1 MAVRKK
7 KDDEEELRVE
17 KPEIIEKEAPK
28 TPDVPKETPKETPEP
43 QMTKTPAPKADEAA
57 SVPAA
62 KAEMPQTQDPNA
74 IKLKQLDAI
83 EKAQRQGYDRTVREH
98 AKTVETQ
105 VVKGADLKLPEW
117 AEKHRETLEKN
128 NEAGLMGQGTTF
140 GYGVNQ
146 IDVDVSSIKDEQQLA
161 YFCTTLDTDK
171 DKLSVISTWAKS
183 NNLDKNDVV
192 FHAEELLGSRLFT
205 KPQTAQGGLNAL
217 GLVDMNGKALDLRSA
232 DFPSVVTAA
241 QSIPNKTIRSQAF
254 SYIEK
259 MTKTKGSRFYG
270 LSLEGVSKDF
280 RDTLDFPQA
289 AYDSFV
295 DGINFYGS
303 DGHEEENLRRYLAK
317 YDAIYGEN
325 STLNEI
331 QKRWYRQ
338 ALDDLYVSKV
348 TGYGGVAPDP
358 ERARAVLAQLDAA
371 RAAQTDAGN
380 QDEEENESKF
390 GRALGALKDFVGGLF
405 GSKGEAPD
413 SPQENAAPVA
423 SPTPSPSASAAP
435 SPSGT
440 DVSTGTLVASASPTA
455 MPAMMTGKKEESQ
468 THPEVQGP
476 AYQPEKSGFAP
487 TSGSVNLEN
496 DPATALEYAYDG
508 RADLLDAPT
517 QDMLGRMYETD
528 SPGQQVLLGV
538 VTPEFYKSYQT
549 GNTPADTQWRAAK
562 DSVLGSSIMKYV
574 LRISRED
581 FPAELRGDAMMAIKE
596 IIGAAD
602 ADSTITQEDVL
613 TLGRYETYVQ
623 RNKNALD
630 PIENVFRQM
639 DAMAQEAQEND
650 AAVLAERDAELARDR
665 QAVALGQG
673 SEIQIQN
680 VLNHAPQMDSVM
692 VMRDPT
698 YAAMVQNLETE
709 FFDAAANWGEDSPA
723 WLDTYTYK
731 TMKAK
736 GVQNLEGEESAYE
749 MLIQGTMESLLMQDM
764 RVASSLG
771 MTLEDYYKKQ
781 GGMDMDLLADR
792 ASAEIVRAGGK
803 TSEQELASVSQTV
816 AQEAENAGLGTAK
829 TLELS
834 VRTGFESV
842 KQGRLESLIMVLAST
857 DIQRDTARIETEF
870 NRQYGALWGR
880 TAYRKQMTAYAKSGA
895 LPEKLS
901 QYILSYLEEG
911 GDPYLLGIHPGDNA
925 SVVQAY
931 DETNQHIE
939 TYQKII
945 ASQATKDEQA
955 LYQSATDVFS
965 NGRMMAES
973 AILSLV
979 LSPVLGPAASFAS
992 LRTVYGSVSQGR
1004 SMGEFMQQGYSLRE
1018 SLMLS
1023 ELDVTGEALAN
1034 MVTLGHLDERIK
1046 GFGALLNKGLVS
1058 LGGVKNPGVAG
1069 GFIRGV
1075 GTFFGSAASEVGEE
1089 VVKDPLLEGT
1099 ISNALVG
1106 MGKSLIEDSREGRAP
1121 RVLRSIFAGVDAA
1134 VGGLPDTVANMIEE
1148 APRTAISTLPFAL
1161 LGATGDVVRESVSA
1175 KAARTYID
1183 NPTQETAEAFMDAIE
1198 QDAQDARFVGAL
1210 QGEMREAEVEEETAA
1225 NLLFDPDPQ
1234 LYDNAQKTREQADS
1248 HRIQME
1254 ASQTRIEEGWEAYD
1268 ESGAAGD
1275 VNGQLAALET
1285 VAKGQQGLEEHTR
1298 EYEQK
1303 NLEAKEAEKKL
1314 ASDARLRA
1322 ESVVNRRREIRNAQE
1337 REARKAQE
1345 EEKTLQ
1351 REAENVATLDAD
1363 DFIAQNYPDASEEE
1377 KQTLR
1382 EKYMARTKDNRSAPT
1397 DQRAPTT
1404 QDRVDVGDGIQ
1415 ALRSSVQMAK
1425 RLETKF
1431 GTKIRFVR
1439 DLNGAEALYD
1449 ADSDTVYVS
1458 MNATQGE
1465 VIGKLLVHEMTHAVE
1480 GTSRYKEMSALLL
1493 KIKYGGDNAKMR
1505 ADIQSKM
1512 RRYGAYYK
1520 AAGRTDAFTEA
1531 DAIKEIVADF
1541 NGEILSGNEEMI
1553 NRLVSEEPS
1562 LARRMYESIRR
1573 FVQRMR
1579 GVNDQQMDQIRA
1591 VERLFEKALREK
1603 RNEKRKSESEKTQY
1617 LLGNQDLSKS
1627 EEDVQSMLR
1636 RLDSEYEQA
1645 VENGD
1650 YDAADELF
1658 AKAASEF
1665 AKPYDGSNY
1674 QNVPDTLLG
1683 FGRNGSKGFYEQKY
1697 RQPVTVLVSDGQ
1709 NSFVD
1714 VVRGMNVPQAMER
1727 ARRNWE
1733 GLDVRILSE
1742 SEMNSIEYDS
1752 DGKVIP
1758 LSERFKSF
1766 VHSSSMKYFLPHD
1779 LGTVD
1784 ASAGDEVQYNYDYLV
1799 SQEDMPV
1806 TAMPDMQTYVDGK
1819 KVNINAARAD
1829 GIANAEKHAGIVT
1842 EEKRLFVENRYTK
1855 TPLQITG
1862 NALRHGLIGSFQ
1874 RRRRNA
1880 SAVSVAG
1887 SIAQNAIPINRL
1899 LLDSE
1904 DSAEGVTAK
1913 YLYMGM
1919 GEDAEAYYPVA
1930 LVIKSKGE
1938 NLGEVTR
1945 MEQLDGIEKRYLY
1958 SMNAAE
1964 HKKRTDGEDMAAES
1978 SCTSFGSCI
1987 SIAEM
1992 LDIVKDEFG
2001 DGLSED
2007 VLSRLG
2013 VERPNGQFAGRTRYS
2028 LPSDD
2033 ALNAEIDAWNA
2044 NRDMTLNAA
2053 NMPGEPN
2060 GQNRQTPG
2068 DGERQF
2074 ATQTAQRSQAMPL
2087 WLKQE
2092 LLSNSDQRFYERDT
2106 NNDQLMRAWNRIQ
2119 QDGYEETRDSIL
2131 NSEGTLS
2138 TDDTAAANVIMAMAF
2153 RDGDVNTALEMAHRY
2168 NTEGTKQGQ
2177 ALQARKLFSRMTPT
2191 GIRTWAAGKA
2201 EQALAEHM
2209 SSNKRQRRKIDEQ
2222 AQKAMEKIRNL
2233 RGGDELLR
2241 LAESGEI
2248 DVSSIDSRWGIPIND
2263 QQRALI
2269 DHYHLGNVA
2278 RPGLYYNRATTRQR
2292 MLEAIL
2298 ATPNPLELT
2307 GNGLNLIQR
2316 LEYLQAGEAVIT
2328 NADLEYI
2335 GMQLA
2340 QYASM
2345 DADDQQ
2351 ARAGDLALSRA
2362 YEAYGNITPA
2372 SGREKARTWRYTSM
2386 LLSVP
2391 SAERNIIGNS
2401 AMNAVN
2407 AVSDGLA
2414 VELDK
2419 LVSHVTGQRTRAH
2432 LSLADRVSGWHG
2444 FVEETKN
2451 TFRDYFTDRTI
2462 TQRNE
2467 DRFNMNQRGRVYQNQ
2482 TIETMRLVEG
2492 YLMSVGDR
2500 NFWRKKFLNSM
2511 AEQQRV
2517 ADQNGV
2523 TLDYNAAVEQAE
2535 AEANYATFTEDSQVH
2550 DLFAQAKRIPVFGDI
2565 VDFLMPFTGVP
2576 TNIVKRMWQ
2585 YSPAGLATTALA
2597 HGINAVRG
2605 HDFNQRAFVDG
2616 MARGLTGTALFFVGM
2631 GLREAGLI
2639 HMGTGDEDD
2648 EKLRN
2653 LHAAQGD
2660 QYGPYIQIGDE
2671 NISLAAFAPSI
2682 SPIIMGATAQ
2692 EIFRNDGASLSALAN
2707 ACLSGLDQ
2715 IFDASYMSALQ
2726 DVFKGYGSASERVFA
2741 SVANNAASQNV
2752 PSVLSQIATAMDPY
2766 VRDTK
2771 DTDYIMQALKSGLIA
2786 KVPGMRE
2793 ALLNPKYDITGQP
2806 VESKKGIRNFIDPF
2820 TTTKVKDDPA
2830 LHELERLAQTTGSS
2844 AHIPEFLIANTGKV
2858 EILAEIADDIGM
2870 DRSQGENK
2878 FVLTADERNRYN
2890 KMYSK
2895 LCFDGGDGITGIRDL
2910 MKSDEYMLSGDGD
2923 RAKLISKIRKDA
2935 KRAVQKQICKDR
2947 GWTVE

>member
-1 MAVRKK
+1 MAFFTRKP
-7 KDDEEELRVE
+7 KDDEEEKKRQQQETE
-17 KPEIIEKEAPK
+17 KSSSSEKIKLPDSGSAGMVKHLPNVPETVLTNIEKRKSSPSPAQQAETKQAEAPK
-28 TPDVPKETPKETPEP
+28 TSAADKQKQQKFGQV
-43 QMTKTPAPKADEAA
+43 KTGKNTYDFSWADDKDDQWRMNARLGMA
-57 SVPAA
+57 H
-62 KAEMPQTQDPNA
+62 DPNMLSA
-74 IKLKQLDAI
+74 YDKYLTGKGYAQDYQRG
-83 EKAQRQGYDRTVREH
+83 EKE
-98 AKTVETQ
+98 
-105 VVKGADLKLPEW
+105 LN
-117 AEKHRETLEKN
+117 TLR
-128 NEAGLMGQGTTF
+128 
-140 GYGVNQ
+140 
-146 IDVDVSSIKDEQQLA
+146 S
-161 YFCTTLDTDK
+161 
-171 DKLSVISTWAKS
+171 LS
-183 NNLDKNDVV
+183 
-192 FHAEELLGSRLFT
+192 
-205 KPQTAQGGLNAL
+205 AL
-217 GLVDMNGKALDLRSA
+217 GMVDMNGMQLNLRNA
-232 DFPSVVTAA
+232 DFSSVVTAA
-241 QSIPNKTIRSQAF
+241 QNIPDKTIRSQAF
-254 SYIEK
+254 SYIK
-259 MTKTKGSRFYG
+259 SLTRLKGSRFYG
-270 LSLEGVSKDF
+270 LSLEGVNTDF
-280 RDTLDFPQA
+280 RDTLDFSQD

-295 DGINFYGS
+295 EGINFYGGS
-303 DGHEEENLRRYLAK
+303 GHEEENLRRYMAK
-317 YDAIYGEN
+317 YDAIYGEH

-331 QKRWYRQ
+331 QKRWYKQ

-348 TGYGGVAPDP
+348 YGYGTGSAPDP
-358 ERARAVLAQLDAA
+358 YRAREVLNQLDEA
-371 RAAQTDAGN
+371 RAAQTEADQN
-380 QDEEENESKF
+380 EDEPFLS
-390 GRALGALKDFVGGLF
+390 RAIGAVKDFAASLWSGNREEPDLP
-405 GSKGEAPD
+405 EANAVPD
-413 SPQENAAPVA
+413 APNPPEPAPVKD
-423 SPTPSPSASAAP
+423 SSASAI
-435 SPSGT
+435 G
-440 DVSTGTLVASASPTA
+440 GTLVASASSTA
-455 MPAMMTGKKEESQ
+455 MPDIIAGKKEDTQEL
-468 THPEVQGP
+468 HEVQGP
-476 AYQPEKSGFAP
+476 AYQPGKSGFAP

-517 QDMLGRMYETD
+517 QEMLGKMYETD
-528 SPGQQVLLGV
+528 SPGQQALLGV

-549 GNTPADTQWRAAK
+549 GNTPADTQWRSAK
-562 DSVLGSSIMKYV
+562 ESVLGSSIMKYV
-574 LRISRED
+574 LRIGRED
-581 FPAELRGDAMMAIKE
+581 FPAELRGDALMAIKE

-602 ADSTITQEDVL
+602 ADSTITQEDLL

-623 RNKNALD
+623 RNKNALA
-630 PIENVFRQM
+630 PIEDVFSQL
-639 DAMAQEAQEND
+639 DAMEQEAREYN
-650 AAVLAERDAELARDR
+650 AAIAAAKEETLEQDR
-665 QAVALGQG
+665 QAVSIGQG
-673 SEIQIQN
+673 SEAQLQN
-680 VLNHAPQMDSVM
+680 VLAHAPQMDSM
-692 VMRDPT
+692 MAMRDPT
-698 YAAMVQNLETE
+698 YAAMIETLNTE

-723 WLDTYTYK
+723 WLDTYVYK
-731 TMKAK
+731 AMKAR
-736 GVQNLEGEESAYE
+736 GVQDLDSHESAYE
-749 MLIQGTMESLLMQDM
+749 MLIHGTMESLLMQDM

-792 ASAEIVRAGGK
+792 ASAEIVRAGGE
-803 TSEQELASVSQTV
+803 TSEQELASVSQVVT
-816 AQEAENAGLGTAK
+816 QEAENAGLGTLK

-834 VRTGFESV
+834 GRTGFESV
-842 KQGRLESLIMVLAST
+842 TQGRLEGFIMVLAST
-857 DIQRDTARIETEF
+857 DIPRDAARIETEY
-870 NRQYGALWGR
+870 NQQYGALWGR
-880 TAYRKQMTAYAKSGA
+880 TAYRKHVTAYAQSGA
-895 LPEKLS
+895 LPEALS
-901 QYILSYLEEG
+901 QEILSYLEEG
-911 GDPYLLGIHPGDNA
+911 GDPYLLGIHPGDNT
-925 SVVQAY
+925 SLVQAY
-931 DETNQHIE
+931 NETNQRIE

-945 ASQATKDEQA
+945 ASQATADEQA

-973 AILSLV
+973 TILSLV

-1018 SLMLS
+1018 SLVLS

-1034 MVTLGHLDERIK
+1034 MVTLGHLDEKLK

-1058 LGGVKNPGVAG
+1058 LGGVKNPGVVG
-1069 GFIRGV
+1069 GFICGM

-1106 MGKSLIEDSREGRAP
+1106 MGKSLIEDSRNGRAP
-1121 RVLRSIFAGVDAA
+1121 RVMRSIFAGVDAA

-1175 KAARTYID
+1175 KAARAYID

-1198 QDAQDARFVGAL
+1198 VDAQDERFVSAL

-1225 NLLFDPDPQ
+1225 NLLFDPDQQ

-1248 HRIQME
+1248 HKIQME
-1254 ASQTRIEEGWEAYD
+1254 ASRTRIEEGWAAYD
-1268 ESGAAGD
+1268 ESEAAGD
-1275 VNGQLAALET
+1275 VNGQIAALET
-1285 VAKGQQGLEEHTR
+1285 VAKGQQGLEEHTS

-1303 NLEAKEAEKKL
+1303 NLEAREAENKL

-1322 ESVVNRRREIRNAQE
+1322 EAVVNRRREIRNEQE
-1337 REARKAQE
+1337 REAQKAQE

-1351 REAENVATLDAD
+1351 RETENISSLDAD
-1363 DFIAQNYPDASEEE
+1363 DFIAQNYPDASEED
-1377 KQTLR
+1377 KQLLR
-1382 EKYMARTKDNRSAPT
+1382 EKYMARTQDKTAAPS
-1397 DQRAPTT
+1397 DQPAPTT
-1404 QDRVDVGDGIQ
+1404 QDRVDVGNGIQ

-1431 GTKIRFVR
+1431 GTKIRFVK

-1458 MNATQGE
+1458 MDATQGE
-1465 VIGKLLVHEMTHAVE
+1465 IIGKLLVHEMTHSVE
-1480 GTSRYKEMSALLL
+1480 GTSRYKEMSNLLL
-1493 KIKYGGDNAKMR
+1493 KIKYGGDQAKLR

-1520 AAGRTDAFTEA
+1520 AAGRTDAFTET
-1531 DAIKEIVADF
+1531 DAIKEIVAEF
-1541 NGEILSGNEEMI
+1541 NGELLSGNEEMI
-1553 NRLVSEEPS
+1553 NRLVSEEPG

-1579 GVNDQQMDQIRA
+1579 GVNDPQMDQIRE
-1591 VERLFEKALREK
+1591 VERLFERALREK
-1603 RNEKRKSESEKTQY
+1603 KTEKWKGSSVKY
-1617 LLGNQDLSKS
+1617 SL
-1627 EEDVQSMLR
+1627 
-1636 RLDSEYEQA
+1636 
-1645 VENGD
+1645 
-1650 YDAADELF
+1650 
-1658 AKAASEF
+1658 
-1665 AKPYDGSNY
+1665 PY
-1674 QNVPDTLLG
+1674 
-1683 FGRNGSKGFYEQKY
+1683 
-1697 RQPVTVLVSDGQ
+1697 
-1709 NSFVD
+1709 
-1714 VVRGMNVPQAMER
+1714 
-1727 ARRNWE
+1727 
-1733 GLDVRILSE
+1733 
-1742 SEMNSIEYDS
+1742 
-1752 DGKVIP
+1752 
-1758 LSERFKSF
+1758 
-1766 VHSSSMKYFLPHD
+1766 D

-1784 ASAGDEVQYNYDYLV
+1784 AAAGDDVQYSYDYLV
-1799 SQEDMPV
+1799 AQEDMPV
-1806 TAMPDMQTYVDGK
+1806 TTMPDMRTYVDGK
-1819 KVNINAARAD
+1819 RVDINAARRD
-1829 GIANAEKHAGIVT
+1829 GISNVEQHASVISS
-1842 EEKRLFVENRYTK
+1842 ERRMFVDNRYTK
-1855 TPLQITG
+1855 TPLQVTRD
-1862 NALRHGLIGSFQ
+1862 ALRHGLIGSFTRKQ
-1874 RRRRNA
+1874 RNA
-1880 SAVSVAG
+1880 SAASVAG
-1887 SIAQNAIPINRL
+1887 SIAQNSIPINRL
-1899 LLDSE
+1899 LLDERDSE
-1904 DSAEGVTAK
+1904 NGVTAK

-1919 GEDAEAYYPVA
+1919 AEDTNAYYPVA
-1930 LVIKSKGE
+1930 MVVKSKGQD
-1938 NLGEVTR
+1938 LGEVVQ
-1945 MEQLDGIEKRYLY
+1945 MEQLSGIEKRYLY

-1964 HKKRTDGEDMAAES
+1964 HKKRTDGDDMAAQGRS
-1978 SCTSFGSCI
+1978 TSFGSTI

-2013 VERPNGQFAGRTRYS
+2013 MERPEGQFSGRTQYS

-2044 NRDMTLNAA
+2044 NREMSLNAA
-2053 NMPGEPN
+2053 NMPGEKN
-2060 GQNRQTPG
+2060 GQTQQTPG

-2074 ATQTAQRSQAMPL
+2074 AAQTAQRSQAMPA

-2092 LLSNSDQRFYERDT
+2092 LYSNSDQRFYERDT
-2106 NNDQLMRAWNRIQ
+2106 NNDQLMRAWNRIR

-2138 TDDTAAANVIMAMAF
+2138 TDDTAAANVIMAIAF
-2153 RDGDVNTALEMAHRY
+2153 RNGDVNTALEMAHRY

-2191 GIRTWAAGKA
+2191 GIKTWAAGKA

-2209 SSNKRQRRKIDEQ
+2209 SNNKRQRRKIDEQ
-2222 AQKAMEKIRNL
+2222 AQKAMEKIRDL
-2233 RGGDELLR
+2233 RSGDELLR

-2248 DVSSIDSRWGIPIND
+2248 DVSSIDKHWGIPINE

-2269 DHYHLGNVA
+2269 DHYHLGNVT

-2340 QYASM
+2340 QYASI
-2345 DADDQQ
+2345 DADAQQ
-2351 ARAGDLALSRA
+2351 ERAGDLALSRA

-2372 SGREKARTWRYTSM
+2372 SVREKARSWRYVSM
-2386 LLSVP
+2386 LLSIP

-2419 LVSHVTGQRTRAH
+2419 LVSHVTGERTRAH
-2432 LSLADRVSGWHG
+2432 ISLAERVSGWHG

-2451 TFRDYFTDRTI
+2451 TFRDYFTDRTV

-2467 DRFNMNQRGRVYQNQ
+2467 DRFNLNQRGRVYQNQ

-2517 ADQNGV
+2517 ADENGV
-2523 TLDYNAAVEQAE
+2523 ALDYNAAVEQAE
-2535 AEANYATFTEDSQVH
+2535 ADANYAVFTEDSQVRN
-2550 DLFAQAKRIPVFGDI
+2550 LFAQAKRIPVFGDI

-2576 TNIVKRMWQ
+2576 TNIVRRMWQ
-2585 YSPAGLATTALA
+2585 YSPAGLASTALE
-2597 HGINAVRG
+2597 HGVRAVLG
-2605 HDFNQRAFVDG
+2605 QDFNQRAFVDG
-2616 MARGLTGTALFFVGM
+2616 MARGLTGTALFAVGM
-2631 GLREAGLI
+2631 ALREAGLI
-2639 HMGTGDEDD
+2639 HLGTGDEDD

-2653 LHAAQGD
+2653 LHTAQGD
-2660 QYGPYIQIGDE
+2660 QYSPYIQIGDE

-2692 EIFRNDGASLSALAN
+2692 EIFKNDGASLSALAN

-2726 DVFKGYGSASERVFA
+2726 DVFKGYGSPSERVFTA
-2741 SVANNAASQNV
+2741 VANNAISQNV

-2771 DTDYIMQALKSGLIA
+2771 DADYIMQALKSGFAA

-2806 VESKKGIRNFIDPF
+2806 VESKAGIRNFIDPF
-2820 TTTKVKDDPA
+2820 TTTKVKDDPV
-2830 LHELERLAQTTGSS
+2830 LDELERLVGTTGSS
-2844 AHIPEFLIANTGKV
+2844 AHIPEFLISNTGKV

-2878 FVLTADERNRYN
+2878 LVLTADERNRYN
-2890 KMYSK
+2890 QMYSQ
-2895 LCFDGGDGITGIRDL
+2895 LCFEGGDGITGIRSL
-2910 MKSDEYMLSGDGD
+2910 MQSDEYRLSGDGD

-2935 KRAVQKQICKDR
+2935 KRAVQKQICRDR